1 MALVRGY
8 LHGIYIVHLADIIV
22 DTCRKKYL
30 QVVQNLQES
39 HEYFLELTEVPTQAQ
54 VVKWENEISIA
65 ERKRSVNLEA
75 MDVMEPKVPKCK
87 SNLPNIRIMINPSR
101 RTHLEPT
108 KGQITGHS
116 HLWHCQRKHMDYQ
129 GISLRGTTVSLQLFI
144 TVVTLKF

>member
-1 MALVRGY
+1 MV
-8 LHGIYIVHLADIIV
+8 V
-22 DTCRKKYL
+22 DTCWKKYL
-30 QVVQNLQES
+30 WVVQNLQES
-39 HEYFLELTEVPTQAQ
+39 HEYFLELTEVPTWAQ
-54 VVKWENEISIA
+54 VVKWEDEICIA

-75 MDVMEPKVPKCK
+75 MDVMEPKVPKHK
-87 SNLPNIRIMINPSR
+87 SNLPNIRIMINTGR

-144 TVVTLKF
+144 AVVTLKF